1 MLMNKMFGGLMTV
14 TDRKIEVEP
23 LFFGLLYKVVEYKK
37 LDNGY
42 YESWYPH
49 YKNNPHFLR
58 KGFKITFKF

>member
-1 MLMNKMFGGLMTV
+1 MTV

-42 YESWYPH
+42 YESWYSTTKTIH
-49 YKNNPHFLR
+49 TSYESALKCTSN
-58 KGFKITFKF
+58 FK